1 MKRNS
6 AEKIETLKARPA
18 AYAVRLN
25 KTPEE
30 WNVWAGSWVGAQFL
44 GRGTT
49 EQEAWEQA
57 AKTVNGPKTRTV
69 RCRNCYD
76 QITVTETAT
85 HPGFCQACKAVE
97 RRR

>member
-1 MKRNS
+1 MNQTTPCKQEVIR
-6 AEKIETLKARPA
+6 ARPA

-30 WNVWAGSWVGAQFL
+30 WNVWAGSWFGAQFL

-57 AKTVNGPKTRTV
+57 AKTANGPKTRTV

-76 QITVTETAT
+76 QITVSETAP
-85 HPGFCQACKAVE
+85 HPGFCQSCKAVE
-97 RRR
+97 KRR